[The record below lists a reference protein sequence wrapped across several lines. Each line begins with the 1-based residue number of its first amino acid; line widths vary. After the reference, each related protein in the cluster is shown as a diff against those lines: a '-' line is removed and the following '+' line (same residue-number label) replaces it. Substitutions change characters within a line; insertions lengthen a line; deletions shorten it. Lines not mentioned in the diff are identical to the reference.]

1 MRRPPPFG
9 RVERIGRPT
18 RRARP
23 SCSRAAE
30 QDGGP
35 GTSSPTVHTGTED
48 TMRDEATTKL
58 SETLRGTLIRRG
70 DADYEAARQLY
81 NGMIDKRP
89 LLIARCADAAD
100 VMTAVSFGR
109 DNGLRI
115 AIRGGGH
122 NGPGLGSVDDGL
134 VVDLSMLKGV
144 RIDPSGRTARV
155 GAGCTQGDVDH
166 ATHAFGLAV
175 PAGIISTTGIAGL
188 TLSGGHGYLSRKYGL
203 TVDNLLEADVVLADG
218 SFAVASK
225 DENTDLFWAL
235 RGGGGNFGVVT
246 SFLFRLHPVSTVF
259 AGPIAWSQKH
269 ARVIMQRYREFLP
282 QAPEELGIF
291 LGLKTILSSAPFPQ
305 ELWGQRMCLLMCCY
319 DGPEDAAKRALA
331 PLIETL
337 PAPWFNWTGAMP
349 YPAVQSMFDGLY
361 PKGMQWYWRG
371 DFVKTLPDAA
381 IDVHL
386 EQAEKTPSELS
397 LMHLYP
403 IDGAVH
409 RVGSDE
415 TAWNCRDAT
424 WSMVIAGIDPNPQKA
439 GPISRWTKAYWEA
452 VHPFDLG
459 GAYPNFMM
467 DDEGDARL
475 KSTYGNNY
483 ARLATIKKK
492 YDPANVFRVNQNIR
506 PAA

>member
-1 MRRPPPFG
+1 MH
-9 RVERIGRPT
+9 
-18 RRARP
+18 
-23 SCSRAAE
+23 
-30 QDGGP
+30 D
-35 GTSSPTVHTGTED
+35 D
-48 TMRDEATTKL
+48 ATAKL
-58 SETLRGTLIRRG
+58 KQNLRGAVIEPSDPNYG
-70 DADYEAARQLY
+70 EARSLY

-89 LLIARCADAAD
+89 RIIARCADVAD
-100 VMTAVSFGR
+100 VIAAVNFGR
-109 DNGLRI
+109 DNDLLI

-134 VVDLSMLKGV
+134 VIDLSTIKGV
-144 RIDPSGRTARV
+144 RVDPTARTARV

-203 TVDNLLEADVVLADG
+203 TIDNLIEADVVLANG
-218 SFAVASK
+218 SFVTASK
-225 DENTDLFWAL
+225 QNDSDLLWAL

-246 SFLFRLHPVSTVF
+246 SFLFQLHPVSMVF
-259 AGPIAWSQKH
+259 AGPIAWDQTH
-269 ARVIMQRYREFLP
+269 ARTIMQRYREFLP
-282 QAPEELGIF
+282 EAPEDLGVF
-291 LGLKTILSSAPFPQ
+291 LGLKTILSSAPFPDQ
-305 ELWGQRMCLLMCCY
+305 LWGKRMCLLMSCY
-319 DGPEDAAKRALA
+319 DGPEEQGRKALA
-331 PLIETL
+331 PLLDAL
-337 PAPWFNWTGAMP
+337 PDPWFNWMGMMP

-381 IDVHL
+381 IDAHL
-386 EQAEKTPSELS
+386 EQAAKTPSELS

-409 RVGSDE
+409 RMGKDE

-424 WSMVIAGIDPNPQKA
+424 WSMVIAGIDPNPQRA
-439 GPISRWTKAYWEA
+439 GAVRQWTKAYWEA

-475 KSTYGNNY
+475 KASYGGNY
-483 ARLATIKKK
+483 ARLAALKQK
-492 YDPANVFRVNQNIR
+492 YDPANLFRVNQNIK